1 MNQVR
6 PKIMEP
12 NENKIRVS
20 VNVNQ
25 RLVKKVELSSSDSIA
40 AAKQK
45 LIDSLGAASRLSKV
59 NLIFGG
65 KVLANDQ
72 LVRVGILAKISVSV

>member
-1 MNQVR
+1 
-6 PKIMEP
+6 MEP

-72 LVRVGILAKISVSV
+72 LVRVGILAKISLSV